1 MHLNALPCRKAE
13 QNKTSLGVQGYLE
26 GDVNMNL
33 NNSENYEEFYTVRVN
48 VAKRSRSYERSSKQ
62 FRIFDSSHNISQI
75 LKFLPF
81 YERLGLRVVNSKWNL
96 SFYFPECWESLDF
109 RFFDLAGHEFYL
121 TNFKRFIAH
130 VKKLDIRIDQISQ
143 LNRLICLSQS
153 ADLKCVNSISDSNSE
168 PDIIETD
175 NECQLDTDFGFLNP
189 CSNDFSNKH
198 CNLYSNENT
207 FEGLKGVLKTLRS
220 LGNLQIKSQVFSTI
234 SSLSSGLS
242 SRFLPCNINRGSDPL
257 DSHFHPCGLHTLV
270 IDSPVD
276 VHFILQ
282 ITPLVKNIRNLV
294 ISRVRDHSSI
304 CSVLAEI
311 LEHIPRNQ
319 LLSLQIGRT
328 IFNDSHRDV
337 EFSTSA
343 RARRFNRLNF
353 AYKSFGTT
361 NLEEGDEIISV
372 LLSSQIDSL
381 RIIIVRFFLFIYFLF
396 IYYLFAYLY
405 CYLVTCL
412 TYLLIFLSSYIFILI
427 LILQLDDIEISL
439 PAYRQIRS
447 FK

>member
-168 PDIIETD
+168 PGSDSTIDVLDIIETD

-220 LGNLQIKSQVFSTI
+220 LGNLQISDIGNSHNNIFVRVHPTIIKFIESQVFSTI
-234 SSLSSGLS
+234 SSLSS
-242 SRFLPCNINRGSDPL
+242 
-257 DSHFHPCGLHTLV
+257 V

-337 EFSTSA
+337 EFSTFA

-361 NLEEGDEIISV
+361 NLEEGDEIIS
-372 LLSSQIDSL
+372 
-381 RIIIVRFFLFIYFLF
+381 
-396 IYYLFAYLY
+396 
-405 CYLVTCL
+405 
-412 TYLLIFLSSYIFILI
+412 
-427 LILQLDDIEISL
+427 LDDIEISL